1 MLRRVTRATHA
12 LSRAP
17 AMLFTQSDISIT
29 SSQDDAVL
37 DASFSLDPIDFLGV
51 PQTYDYFEIPDLF
64 LFEDLCPE
72 STSEVIVPGASPTH
86 MGALE
91 ATAAPP
97 ETDTMDSP
105 QYIPEVDTHYSE
117 PYFPLPSPGLSDAVS
132 VPAYYPQD
140 VHYAYDPVPSAS
152 PTVYGITGAL
162 AELSLLDSGNTTP
175 YTPQLA
181 VSITSPPTP
190 FSSDSEVLTDSSSSE
205 SFSDD
210 ESSPSSSPSVHTTSI
225 FRSALTAP
233 LPSSSSRSPPRAHT
247 RRKSPYTRDHP
258 RRSSKTARSDSSPVP
273 ASIPRRT
280 KPRNIQTSYSFH
292 ELEAM
297 IAKGS
302 RRCPVD
308 DCSFTPAS
316 GKRDDLVRHIKTHC
330 EDKGEEWVCC
340 GVPLSSAPSRRVA
353 GTCKPFEYGGQM
365 RVGGCLLS
373 FSRKDALGR
382 HVRDSKNCVWGSG

>member
-1 MLRRVTRATHA
+1 
-12 LSRAP
+12 
-17 AMLFTQSDISIT
+17 MLFTQSDISIT

-210 ESSPSSSPSVHTTSI
+210 ESI
-225 FRSALTAP
+225 CFW
-233 LPSSSSRSPPRAHT
+233 
-247 RRKSPYTRDHP
+247 D
-258 RRSSKTARSDSSPVP
+258 
-273 ASIPRRT
+273 
-280 KPRNIQTSYSFH
+280 
-292 ELEAM
+292 
-297 IAKGS
+297 
-302 RRCPVD
+302 
-308 DCSFTPAS
+308 
-316 GKRDDLVRHIKTHC
+316 
-330 EDKGEEWVCC
+330 
-340 GVPLSSAPSRRVA
+340 
-353 GTCKPFEYGGQM
+353 
-365 RVGGCLLS
+365 
-373 FSRKDALGR
+373 
-382 HVRDSKNCVWGSG
+382 